1 MCGRFVLSQRASVYA
16 DWFGAGVIKTE
27 ELAPNYN
34 VAPTDLVYAVAEYQG
49 DRIFGSFRWGF
60 VKLFSNDR
68 KTAARHINA
77 RVETVATKP
86 SFKDSFTTKRCLVPA
101 DGFYEW
107 QRMDKGKLPHYIHST
122 DGGPLA
128 FAGLWAS
135 WKDPQ
140 TEERFKTCTIL
151 TGEPTELVKPI
162 HDRMPVMIDR
172 SLWDAWL
179 GPSDDVEELL
189 GLLRSRKPVEVALHP
204 VSSLV
209 NSVKNNELSLLDKYT
224 AA

>member
-34 VAPTDLVYAVAEYQG
+34 VAPTDLVYAVAEHHE
-49 DRIFGSFRWGF
+49 DRQLGSFRWGL
-60 VKLFSNDR
+60 VPWFSKDR

-86 SFKDSFTTKRCLVPA
+86 SFRDSFTTKRCLVPA

-122 DGGPLA
+122 DGDPLA

-135 WKDPQ
+135 WKDPE

-179 GPSDDVEELL
+179 SPSDDVEELL
-189 GLLRSRKPVEVALHP
+189 ELLRSRKPVKVALHP

-209 NSVKNNELSLLDKYT
+209 NSVKNNLPELIEPLH
-224 AA
+224 

>member
-49 DRIFGSFRWGF
+49 DRQLGSFRWGL
-60 VKLFSNDR
+60 VPWFSKDR

-209 NSVKNNELSLLDKYT
+209 NSVKNNLPELIEPLH
-224 AA
+224 